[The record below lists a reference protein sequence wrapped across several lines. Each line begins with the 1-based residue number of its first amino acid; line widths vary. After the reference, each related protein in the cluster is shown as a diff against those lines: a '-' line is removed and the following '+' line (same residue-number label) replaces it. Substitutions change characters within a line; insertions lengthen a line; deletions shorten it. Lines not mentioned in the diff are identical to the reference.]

1 MIMYYLISCYLV
13 SSVLCM
19 LKKHYIRTSSLHNR
33 LLLDYQDELKNEKFW
48 NVGMVCSQTLNSS
61 LAKKLNVLLSIK
73 FVKQELCSNFLLD
86 SHGC

>member
-48 NVGMVCSQTLNSS
+48 NVGMVCSQTFKLFTC
-61 LAKKLNVLLSIK
+61 KKTKCVAQHKVCKTRIM
-73 FVKQELCSNFLLD
+73 
-86 SHGC
+86 